1 MFRLE
6 MKFDLQIACCTLR
19 AAVLRTASQ
28 DEGGV
33 RGMPHAEERAERA
46 LPKACGPF
54 LGGRILLLLGFLG
67 VAGAAVS
74 EPMSPDDFKA
84 QLVGV
89 PLCGIPPTGP
99 VAGKWLCT
107 VHLPDGTAIAAGSGL
122 LVRGVWE
129 VDGGKICRRSPD
141 DPMERRRCVEYEK
154 LGDGRYKNSDGV
166 EFCLGPC
173 P

>member
-1 MFRLE
+1 MR
-6 MKFDLQIACCTLR
+6 QP
-19 AAVLRTASQ
+19 
-28 DEGGV
+28 
-33 RGMPHAEERAERA
+33 PHAEERAERA
-46 LPKACGPF
+46 RLKACAT
-54 LGGRILLLLGFLG
+54 LLQARTLLIAGMLLGT
-67 VAGAAVS
+67 AGAALG
-74 EPMSPDDFKA
+74 EPLSPDDFKA